1 MTDDI
6 LQDLIKYLQKDFYL
20 HTLKWSQ
27 IWRWLSPSCWKY
39 SKIVPLGLGYI
50 KWILSFR
57 EIPHPFPSPL
67 FPPSTHI
74 TWPYLTSI
82 IPRVPVLPRVN
93 PPVLI
98 IAFRKWVILLV
109 QIYWSA
115 QCSPASSHHG
125 SSIYPSKL
133 ILFLLSSWN
142 RELCHCHP
150 WAQGWSTGDWL
161 RGDTALGWAQTAF
174 P

>member
-27 IWRWLSPSCWKY
+27 IWRWLSPWCWKY

-74 TWPYLTSI
+74 MWPYLTSI

-98 IAFRKWVILLV
+98 IAFRKWVTLLV
-109 QIYWSA
+109 TRYIGQHSAPLPPPTTGAASTLLNWSSSSCLHGTGNSVTATHEPKGGA
-115 QCSPASSHHG
+115 QVIG
-125 SSIYPSKL
+125 SGVTQL
-133 ILFLLSSWN
+133 
-142 RELCHCHP
+142 
-150 WAQGWSTGDWL
+150 
-161 RGDTALGWAQTAF
+161 
-174 P
+174 